1 MTFSVIKRFEIGLLL
16 SFYVVA
22 QELHF
27 GRAADRL
34 NVSPPPLSRRIKRL
48 EEQLG
53 TALLERSTR
62 NVTLTPAG
70 MVMYRELNKV
80 FEHLDDIYTQILEAS
95 NLKEKTLSIGI
106 TPSVS
111 FTPLVESLARFK
123 LQRLN
128 VDLQLTELN
137 TTEMPQALN
146 DRTIDLG
153 LFRPNVD
160 DPNIRLISVYSEPV
174 SVVSRHNYISQT
186 SKYLLA
192 EQLANYPI
200 INYNGTSSPYLRKV
214 VDDLFKN
221 LKIQPH
227 YVQESELPMILTLAQ
242 AGIGIALVPQSIAL
256 SRSKHLYITTLAAPN
271 MPSVETAIGV
281 LRTNTNTLVKDLTEY
296 LLNDSSLVP
305 ALSQ

>member
-70 MVMYRELNKV
+70 MVMYRELYKV

-160 DPNIRLISVYSEPV
+160 DPDIRLISVYSEPV

-200 INYNGTSSPYLRKV
+200 INYDATSSPYLRKV
-214 VDDLFKN
+214 IDDLFKN

-256 SRSKHLYITTLAAPN
+256 SRSKHLYVTSLAAPN

-281 LRTNTNTLVKDLTEY
+281 LRTNTNTLVKDLIEY
-296 LLNDSSLVP
+296 LLNDGSLVT
-305 ALSQ
+305 ALPQ